1 MIILK
6 KKTLLHVGLIIC
18 GIASISIA
26 GIVGLAMK
34 KFATKKNL
42 VLKVDMAKNKSKG
55 EQGEQ
60 CLV

>member
-1 MIILK
+1 M
-6 KKTLLHVGLIIC
+6 LLHVGLIIG
-18 GIASISIA
+18 GIVSISIA

-42 VLKVDMAKNKSKG
+42 VLKVDIPKKFNDKSKG
-55 EQGEQ
+55 EQ